1 VNALFRLY
9 DCYFVRHRALT
20 AASVIFVV
28 ALVCGF
34 ATGFWLLFRLAYVV
48 VVAVPLSYLWA
59 RLNLWGLDVTV
70 ERRVDRLQEGQSTED
85 RITVRNRSWVYKLW
99 LEVDDPSELPGRAV
113 KRVVALGPR
122 RSRSWRVSTVCTRR
136 GLYSLGPPTVTTG
149 DAFGLFRL
157 TRRFGY
163 RQRILVYPRA
173 IELPNFYV
181 PPANLPGEGRFRRR
195 THYVTPNASGVRQ
208 YQYGDSFNRIH
219 WPTTARTNELMVK
232 LFELDPASDI
242 WVILDLEE
250 RVHAGSDED
259 STEEY
264 AVRIGASIA
273 RYFLMANRSVGYLG
287 LGSTFDLEEA
297 ERGAQH
303 YMRILEHLALA
314 RAEGESP
321 LADLLTAESRRFG
334 RHTTVVVIT
343 PSTSEDW
350 VLSLQSLAQR
360 GVKVAAILLEPSTF
374 GSADNSLLVFG
385 ALAAGDVYT
394 YLVKRS
400 DDLVQALGS
409 GIDSRQM
416 RTAWKAGVQP

>member
-9 DCYFVRHRALT
+9 NFYFVRHRALT
-20 AASVIFVV
+20 AASAIFMV

-85 RITVRNRSWVYKLW
+85 RITVRNQSWVYKLW

-113 KRVVALGPR
+113 KRVVGLGPR
-122 RSRSWRVSTVCTRR
+122 QSRSWRVSTVCTRR

-149 DAFGLFRL
+149 DPFGLFRL

-173 IELPNFYV
+173 IELPNFYL
-181 PPANLPGEGRFRRR
+181 PPASLPGEGRFRRR

-242 WVILDLEE
+242 WVILDLAEK
-250 RVHAGSDED
+250 VHAGSGDD

-264 AVRIGASIA
+264 AVRIAASVA

-287 LGSTFDLEEA
+287 LGGTFDLEEA

-321 LADLLTAESRRFG
+321 LADLLAAESRRFG
-334 RHTTVVVIT
+334 RHTTVVAIT

-350 VLSLQSLAQR
+350 VLGLQSLAQR

-409 GIDSRQM
+409 GMDSRQM
-416 RTAWKAGVQP
+416 RTAWKAGMQP